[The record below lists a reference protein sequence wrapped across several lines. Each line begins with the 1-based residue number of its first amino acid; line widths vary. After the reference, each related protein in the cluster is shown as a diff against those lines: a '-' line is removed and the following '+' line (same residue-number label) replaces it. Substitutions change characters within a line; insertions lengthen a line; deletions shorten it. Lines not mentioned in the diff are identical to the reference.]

1 MTRRDATHSRPQPL
15 TPRLA
20 SAHPA
25 PSVCLELDS
34 CGHCLPSHT
43 PWSQPRTALPHP
55 TPRSHVGDAE
65 SLPQAFSCPDAPSR
79 GAWVPSGP
87 GGPIPQHTQA
97 LPPPLSLDRGTRGSR
112 PGPRSCRA
120 AHLSLPC
127 TVRPGAPTGGD
138 SDNCS
143 PGHTSRTL
151 AVAPLS
157 CGQSWVPASPPAPS
171 VLGPAIS
178 SLSQQRP
185 APCQLPPAG
194 LLCGL
199 GRQTPC
205 TPLPDLGGLIATAPQ
220 PDRDLGCFKGCRP
233 RQDAP
238 L

>member
-1 MTRRDATHSRPQPL
+1 MPHPRVVRVGGLTRRDATHSRPQPL

-20 SAHPA
+20 SAP
-25 PSVCLELDS
+25 PCPFSVPRAGLLWP
-34 CGHCLPSHT
+34 LP
-43 PWSQPRTALPHP
+43 ALPHSLVTAQDSSAP
-55 TPRSHVGDAE
+55 PHTRSHVGDAE

-79 GAWVPSGP
+79 GVWVPSGP

-127 TVRPGAPTGGD
+127 TLRPGAPTGGD
-138 SDNCS
+138 YDNCS

-171 VLGPAIS
+171 VLGPAPS

-185 APCQLPPAG
+185 APCQLPLLDCSVALGARHPA
-194 LLCGL
+194 
-199 GRQTPC
+199 
-205 TPLPDLGGLIATAPQ
+205 LPFLIWGA
-220 PDRDLGCFKGCRP
+220 
-233 RQDAP
+233 
-238 L
+238 